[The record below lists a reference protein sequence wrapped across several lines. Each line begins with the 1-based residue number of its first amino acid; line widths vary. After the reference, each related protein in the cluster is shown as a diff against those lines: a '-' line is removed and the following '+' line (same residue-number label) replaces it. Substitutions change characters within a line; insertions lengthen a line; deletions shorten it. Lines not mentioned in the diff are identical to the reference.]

1 MKLDD
6 VYKAWISVKKRQV
19 KTSSLASYQQIY
31 VKKLSPMLGCMEVGE
46 LSKKVIVP
54 FMNDLM
60 DNSGL
65 SVKYCNDILIVLKM
79 LIRFADEELDLEV
92 HNITWKMV
100 WPSKNKIAAQK
111 LERYSPAEYKKI
123 VDYVL
128 ANPSPRNLGI
138 LLTICS
144 GMRIGEVCA
153 LQWKDIDF
161 AKRSVFVCKTLIEVD
176 NPYYDSEKPE
186 KMKELGIH
194 KVNFCVQMSTKRE
207 KNRYVPLN
215 NNALELLTKHF
226 DNAKYTEPD
235 DYVISTINR
244 KTSTPKNVSDTIKC
258 IVKRG
263 GLKTQEWNTHILR
276 HTCAS
281 LYFKAG
287 VDVWSVLVEEWCKQC
302 LSLEERNRIYN
313 AIVEALNN

>member
-1 MKLDD
+1 MDFCK
-6 VYKAWISVKKRQV
+6 
-19 KTSSLASYQQIY
+19 
-31 VKKLSPMLGCMEVGE
+31 EVGE

-153 LQWKDIDF
+153 LQWKDIDLD
-161 AKRSVFVCKTLIEVD
+161 KKTIHICKTLERIYMPGEDGTFNKAKTHIEIG
-176 NPYYDSEKPE
+176 PP
-186 KMKELGIH
+186 
-194 KVNFCVQMSTKRE
+194 
-207 KNRYVPLN
+207 
-215 NNALELLTKHF
+215 
-226 DNAKYTEPD
+226 
-235 DYVISTINR
+235 
-244 KTSTPKNVSDTIKC
+244 KTSNSDRYIP
-258 IVKRG
+258 I
-263 GLKTQEWNTHILR
+263 LKTF
-276 HTCAS
+276 S
-281 LYFKAG
+281 L
-287 VDVWSVLVEEWCKQC
+287 W
-302 LSLEERNRIYN
+302 
-313 AIVEALNN
+313 

>member
-46 LSKKVIVP
+46 LSKKVIVL

-111 LERYSPAEYKKI
+111 LERYSPAEYKKSSI
-123 VDYVL
+123 M
-128 ANPSPRNLGI
+128 
-138 LLTICS
+138 C
-144 GMRIGEVCA
+144 
-153 LQWKDIDF
+153 
-161 AKRSVFVCKTLIEVD
+161 
-176 NPYYDSEKPE
+176 
-186 KMKELGIH
+186 
-194 KVNFCVQMSTKRE
+194 
-207 KNRYVPLN
+207 
-215 NNALELLTKHF
+215 
-226 DNAKYTEPD
+226 
-235 DYVISTINR
+235 
-244 KTSTPKNVSDTIKC
+244 
-258 IVKRG
+258 
-263 GLKTQEWNTHILR
+263 
-276 HTCAS
+276 
-281 LYFKAG
+281 
-287 VDVWSVLVEEWCKQC
+287 
-302 LSLEERNRIYN
+302 
-313 AIVEALNN
+313 